1 MGKKPISS
9 FKRAQIVALHNAGF
23 NQVDIS
29 KDLHVSRCCVQNAI
43 KKYKNFGRYDDLK
56 RSGRPKKVVG
66 RNLRHLKRLVK
77 GDTRL
82 SATKIASDLNAS
94 LPKPVT
100 TRTIRTYLKDLGFEY
115 VVKMK
120 KQWLGVKHRQ
130 QRVAWCTQ
138 YMHWTQDDWK
148 KVIFSDE
155 STFYVL
161 KRKNQC
167 KIWRLE
173 K

>member
-1 MGKKPISS
+1 M
-9 FKRAQIVALHNAGF
+9 
-23 NQVDIS
+23 
-29 KDLHVSRCCVQNAI
+29 
-43 KKYKNFGRYDDLK
+43 K
-56 RSGRPKKVVG
+56 RSGRSKKVFG

-77 GDTRL
+77 GDARL